1 MSRGEH
7 ERFFRL
13 HNAFC
18 AGDFAALKAEL
29 GGTEGFPN
37 VEPEP
42 GLGLPLTYAIFHGPI
57 ALVRSLLE
65 AGADPNL
72 HENDGF
78 PPMIAA
84 ISTAREIP
92 GAKRRSD
99 VPELLE
105 LLLSHGAD
113 VGQRGI
119 NDFTPLHSAAELGD
133 LALVDLLLRHG
144 ADPDEITRIDDME
157 TAVEVATKARQ
168 MAVVERLA
176 PLTTRLDWEA
186 ASKAGDIR
194 GLARLISKGHDL
206 NALDGFGQTAL
217 MRAAHAGRTD
227 AVEWLI
233 EQGADL
239 DHSSKYHLT
248 ALMLAVIGGH
258 AATARVLLRAGA
270 DTSTKATGAPGFAG
284 KTAAELAEDRGDR
297 HLAAELRGTGIRH

>member
-29 GGTEGFPN
+29 EGTEGFPN

-78 PPMIAA
+78 PPLIAA

-105 LLLSHGAD
+105 LLLAHGAD

-119 NDFTPLHSAAELGD
+119 NDYTPLHSAAELGD

-157 TAVEVATKARQ
+157 TALEIATKARHT
-168 MAVVERLA
+168 AVAERLA
-176 PLTTRLDWEA
+176 PLTTRVDWEA

-194 GLARLISKGHDL
+194 ALARMLARGHNLD
-206 NALDGFGQTAL
+206 ARDGFGQTAL

-239 DHSSKYHLT
+239 DHSSKHHLT

-258 AATARVLLRAGA
+258 AATARALLRAGA
-270 DTSTKATGAPGFAG
+270 DRSPKGSGIPGFAG
-284 KTAAELAEDRGDR
+284 KTAADLAEERGDR
-297 HLAAELRGTGIRH
+297 RLAAELRPEGGRN